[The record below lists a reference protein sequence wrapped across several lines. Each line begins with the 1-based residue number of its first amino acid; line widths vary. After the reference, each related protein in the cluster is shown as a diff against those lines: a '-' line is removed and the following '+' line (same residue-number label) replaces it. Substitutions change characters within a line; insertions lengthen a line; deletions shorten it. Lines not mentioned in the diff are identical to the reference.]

1 MSSSISDVAWA
12 RGMCGCQCSASV
24 SVSASASAAVPVSV
38 LVSGAGAGLASR
50 RASKA
55 VSTLMLTTSIAIIAR
70 ITSAAKVAAVSSR
83 FAAICFGVY
92 SFTVGKGSPAQG

>member
-1 MSSSISDVAWA
+1 M
-12 RGMCGCQCSASV
+12 
-24 SVSASASAAVPVSV
+24 
-38 LVSGAGAGLASR
+38 
-50 RASKA
+50 
-55 VSTLMLTTSIAIIAR
+55 STLMLTTSIAIIAR